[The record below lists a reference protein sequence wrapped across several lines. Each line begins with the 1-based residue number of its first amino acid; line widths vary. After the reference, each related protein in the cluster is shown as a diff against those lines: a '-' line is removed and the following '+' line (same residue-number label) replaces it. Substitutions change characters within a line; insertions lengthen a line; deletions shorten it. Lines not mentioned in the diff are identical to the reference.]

1 MIILLFIIINNNIVV
16 INHIINHTI
25 TIINNHILTIINSSR
40 LTTDFSRF
48 KDLLLRL
55 LPQQSRKAEFRANRR
70 CSENSL

>member
-25 TIINNHILTIINSSR
+25 TIINNHILTIINSR

-55 LPQQSRKAEFRANRR
+55 LPEQSRKAEFRANRR